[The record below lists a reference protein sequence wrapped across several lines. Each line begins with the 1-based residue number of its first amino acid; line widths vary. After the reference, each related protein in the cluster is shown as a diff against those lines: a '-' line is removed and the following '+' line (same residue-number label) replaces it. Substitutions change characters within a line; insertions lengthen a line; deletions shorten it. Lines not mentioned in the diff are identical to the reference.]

1 MALIFALSFYSSKV
15 VSSRHLVG
23 TVLHGILCRTFFKKK
38 KLYLIS
44 RVVIPALITKPF
56 LFCVKKWILPIQ

>member
-38 KLYLIS
+38 LHLIS

-56 LFCVKKWILPIQ
+56 LFCVKKSILPIQ